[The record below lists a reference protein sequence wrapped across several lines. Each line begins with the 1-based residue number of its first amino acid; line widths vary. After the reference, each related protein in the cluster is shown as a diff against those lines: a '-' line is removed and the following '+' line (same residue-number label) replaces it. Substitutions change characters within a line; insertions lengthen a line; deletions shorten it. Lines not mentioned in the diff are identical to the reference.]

1 MKVTEGEIGNKEEK
15 GREKGTLPLLLMAV
29 GPRELFTWSGGLGN
43 LMKGKSSRVKERRER
58 EMK

>member
-29 GPRELFTWSGGLGN
+29 GPRELFTWSGGLG
-43 LMKGKSSRVKERRER
+43 LMKASRVKESE
-58 EMK
+58 E